1 MSRRILRNRRD
12 PELKVY
18 DEDFDLVATRFR
30 PTVTSADWIA
40 LPGAVMDTVV
50 PCSDEYPQLSLE
62 ASHLKGYKMDTG
74 DVLWTEK
81 QQIASLVA
89 AFDSKLINTDEFT
102 LAPGVS
108 SALLIIMAALK
119 SMGIGEIIFEL
130 PAYFAGIEQA
140 ELLGLN
146 VGLFPASPSS
156 GYRITPQDI
165 IDIDRISSAPVALMI
180 TQPRYGLGY
189 NRKTEELLKLREALR
204 PGDIIVVDEAADQS
218 APSPFG
224 KVELDG
230 DVKIIRVR
238 GLTKGLGLN
247 SAKIATILHPTDM
260 RPLLGEIVDFTGGAI
275 DAAAMRLV
283 LELAK
288 KPMRYLALLEG
299 ARNYVRQQYQTL
311 QSMIMGLPITLAPIE
326 NSYLATAHFRSP
338 PNVDFDQFR
347 EYFLYTAVEI
357 KLPIV
362 RGSSLYFPYD
372 ASGEIIRINYFTPPE
387 NMTRSGTAFQK
398 FSTSL
403 YERL

>member
-1 MSRRILRNRRD
+1 M
-12 PELKVY
+12 E
-18 DEDFDLVATRFR
+18 
-30 PTVTSADWIA
+30 
-40 LPGAVMDTVV
+40 TVV

-224 KVELDG
+224 
-230 DVKIIRVR
+230 
-238 GLTKGLGLN
+238 
-247 SAKIATILHPTDM
+247 
-260 RPLLGEIVDFTGGAI
+260 
-275 DAAAMRLV
+275 
-283 LELAK
+283 
-288 KPMRYLALLEG
+288 
-299 ARNYVRQQYQTL
+299 
-311 QSMIMGLPITLAPIE
+311 
-326 NSYLATAHFRSP
+326 
-338 PNVDFDQFR
+338 
-347 EYFLYTAVEI
+347 
-357 KLPIV
+357 
-362 RGSSLYFPYD
+362 
-372 ASGEIIRINYFTPPE
+372 
-387 NMTRSGTAFQK
+387 
-398 FSTSL
+398 
-403 YERL
+403 